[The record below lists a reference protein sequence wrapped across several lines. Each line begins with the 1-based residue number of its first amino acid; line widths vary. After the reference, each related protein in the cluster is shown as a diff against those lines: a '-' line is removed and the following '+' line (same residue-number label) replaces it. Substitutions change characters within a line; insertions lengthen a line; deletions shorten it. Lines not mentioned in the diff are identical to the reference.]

1 MHRLIHKAFEQQVA
15 RAPSAI
21 ALTFDGI
28 DITYGELN
36 QRANCLATRLRV
48 VGVQPGTLVGIYTDR
63 SIDLVV
69 GILGILKAGGAYL
82 PIDPACPPKRLAFM
96 LADSDAP
103 ILLTQ
108 KHLLCRLSDSS
119 AQVVLIEE
127 LIDFPSVEE
136 GPCGQASPDDPVY
149 VIYTSGSTGMPK
161 GVVVTHANVSH
172 LFEATAPLFHFGP
185 EDVWTLFHS
194 AAFDFSVWELWGAL
208 IYGGRLVIVPYKVS
222 RSPEEFYELLR
233 EQHVTVVNQTPSAFR
248 QLVRAEE
255 SAASFDGLALRLI
268 IFGGEALDPQILR
281 PWFERH
287 GDQSPVLVNMYGITE
302 TTVHVT
308 YRPMSL
314 RDLSTAS
321 GNSPIGRPIPNLEI
335 HLLGPNSQPVEFGE
349 VGEIHVSGPGVAR
362 GYLNRPDLT
371 ADRFIPDPF
380 DGRPGSRLYKSGDL
394 ARLRADGELE
404 FLGRADD
411 QVKIRGFRIELG
423 EIEAVLARHS
433 KVRESVVVAREDE
446 PGVRRLVA
454 YVAVQGRDALDL
466 TELRDRLKETLPE
479 YMVPAAIMVLKALP
493 LNINGKVDRSAL
505 PAPGGVQSLL
515 GSASTRNDA
524 GMGARI
530 AEIWASVLGRVV
542 GPDDNF
548 FDLGACS
555 LDLVEVH
562 SRLREQMGYD
572 VSITG
577 LFEHSTAR
585 SLARFLE
592 GNEVGSSLGQARA
605 QARRQKD
612 ALASRKKMGEA
623 RR

>member
-1 MHRLIHKAFEQQVA
+1 MHYLIHQAFEQQVA
-15 RAPSAI
+15 RAPAAI
-21 ALTFDGI
+21 ALTFDGM
-28 DITYGELN
+28 DVSYGELN
-36 QRANCLATRLRV
+36 RRAHCLAIRLRV
-48 VGVQPGTLVGIYTDR
+48 LGVQPGTLVGICADR

-108 KHLLCRLSDSS
+108 GHLQSRLSESS
-119 AQVVLIEE
+119 ARVALIEDGDD
-127 LIDFPSVEE
+127 LPSEE
-136 GPCGQASPDDPVY
+136 KAPGCQASPDDPAY
-149 VIYTSGSTGMPK
+149 VIYTSGSTGTPK
-161 GVVVTHANVSH
+161 GVVVTHANLSH
-172 LFEATAPLFHFGP
+172 LFESTVPLFHFGP

-208 IYGGRLVIVPYKVS
+208 IYGGRLVIVPYQLS

-233 EQHVTVVNQTPSAFR
+233 EQHVTVLNQTPSAFR

-255 SAASFDGLALRLI
+255 SAVAIERLALRLV

-281 PWFERH
+281 PWFDRH

-314 RDLSTAS
+314 RDLSTTT
-321 GNSPIGRPIPNLEI
+321 GTSPIGRPIPNLQV
-335 HLLGPNSQPVEFGE
+335 HLLDGNSRPVAVGE
-349 VGEIHVSGPGVAR
+349 AGEIHVSGLGVAR
-362 GYLNRPDLT
+362 GYLNRPELT
-371 ADRFIPDPF
+371 ADRFVPNPF
-380 DGRPGSRLYKSGDL
+380 DDRPGSRLYKSGDL

-423 EIEAVLARHS
+423 EIEAALARHP

-454 YVAVQGRDALDL
+454 YVAVWGRDALDL

-479 YMVPAAIMVLKALP
+479 YMVPSAIIVLKALP
-493 LNINGKVDRSAL
+493 LNLNGKVDRSAL
-505 PAPGGVQSLL
+505 PAPGGGQLPPVIP
-515 GSASTRNDA
+515 SARADA

-548 FDLGACS
+548 FDLGGCS

-562 SRLREQMGYD
+562 SRLREQLGCD

-585 SLARFLE
+585 SLACFLE
-592 GNEVGSSLGQARA
+592 GREVGSSLGQARA

-612 ALASRKKMGEA
+612 ALASRKKLGEA